1 MKIALLSEKYT
12 PDIGGLAISVGRL
25 GHLLASAG
33 HDVRVF
39 APTPSTTLRTDL
51 GLLPSERRTYA
62 AGGVRVTR
70 FGAHKRVDDTLV
82 DWFELIA
89 EEHRREPFDLLQGY
103 FLPQAG
109 FVTVYAGKY
118 LKLPSVVSIR
128 GNDIERAA
136 FDPSRFSH
144 VMYALQ
150 HADAVTTNASE
161 LARKAKAF
169 VERDIVWIPNGID
182 TEQFRPLPRN
192 EALAEALGLYSSVTL
207 SAATLAPGAHLP
219 WRSVPGSAGEGL
231 GDNQRG
237 SSVAANALPQSDT
250 TIMGFVGELRE
261 KKGLRALLHGY
272 AQVNKQHPTTL
283 LVVGEVR
290 AGEDR
295 QIFDE
300 FRSANPDARIIVTGY
315 VTHEDL
321 PAYYALMDVFVHPSL
336 RDGMPNAVLEAM
348 ACGKTVIATAVGGV
362 TDVIQDGVDGLL
374 IPAHDAGRLGAII
387 VEALDQPE
395 KRDQLGRS
403 ARETVLR
410 RFTLEKELQ
419 ANWTV
424 YQNLGVNQ

>member
-25 GHLLASAG
+25 GHLLASAR

-39 APTPSTTLRTDL
+39 APTSSLP
-51 GLLPSERRTYA
+51 PSERRTLPHS
-62 AGGVRVTR
+62 GVNVTR

-82 DWFELIA
+82 DWFELVV

-161 LARKAKAF
+161 LARKANAF
-169 VERDIVWIPNGID
+169 VEREIVLIPNGID
-182 TEQFRPLPRN
+182 TERFKPMVRN
-192 EALAEALGLYSSVTL
+192 EALAEALGVGKMKEERT
-207 SAATLAPGAHLP
+207 
-219 WRSVPGSAGEGL
+219 V
-231 GDNQRG
+231 
-237 SSVAANALPQSDT
+237 
-250 TIMGFVGELRE
+250 MGFVGELRE
-261 KKGLRALLHGY
+261 KKGLRTLLDSY
-272 AQVNKQHPTTL
+272 AQINKTRPTTL
-283 LVVGEVR
+283 LIVGEIR

-300 FRSANPDARIIVTGY
+300 FRSANPNSRIIVTGY
-315 VTHEDL
+315 VAHEDL

-348 ACGKTVIATAVGGV
+348 ACGKTVVATAVGGM
-362 TDVIQDGVDGLL
+362 TDVIQNGVDGLL
-374 IPAHDAGRLGAII
+374 IPAHEAGCLGAVIA
-387 VEALDQPE
+387 EALDQPE

-403 ARETVLR
+403 ARETVMR

-419 ANWTV
+419 ANWAV